1 MKISIF
7 KFILIGL
14 VVIVI
19 QGCGTLGPRSSSSKD
34 LGSVLEPVKD
44 SIVAKEKKPLIFP
57 ATVSV
62 LMVPGN
68 NHRMVPNSTLRLAAE
83 ELKKGLLKNAKYING
98 VSIISTDDIR
108 GKIALNTIRDLYGTD
123 IVVVLSYEQD
133 QRRLQNGFFAFLDML
148 IIPVF
153 IFPGVEVTTSTV
165 VDGKIIHIPS
175 NAIIF
180 RSSGTDERST
190 YLSRYS
196 SEGTKADEESI
207 DGFTSAINK
216 FGESVGIKLSQ
227 LDKFDMSQA
236 VSMNKFIEGQAGS
249 QRKQS
254 SPGDNWARV
263 DTYKGSGGGAFGF
276 LEVFLLI
283 CMAVFWITRVWRVKE
298 PLIKSEV
305 PAAQG
310 SAVL

>member
-1 MKISIF
+1 MKGGHMKISIF

-14 VVIVI
+14 VVINI
-19 QGCGTLGPRSSSSKD
+19 QGCGTLGPRSSSSMD

-44 SIVAKEKKPLIFP
+44 SLTSTAKKPLIFP
-57 ATVSV
+57 TTVAV

-68 NHRMVPNSTLRLAAE
+68 NLRMVPSSTLRLAAE
-83 ELKKGLLKNAKYING
+83 ELKKGLLKNDKYING
-98 VSIISTDDIR
+98 VSIISADDTR
-108 GKIALNTIRDLYGTD
+108 GKIALNTIRDLYGAD

-133 QRRLQNGFFAFLDML
+133 QRRTQNGFFAFLD
-148 IIPVF
+148 IAIVPVF
-153 IFPGVEVTTSTV
+153 IVPGVEVTTSTV

-196 SEGTKADEESI
+196 SEGSKTDKESI
-207 DGFTSAINK
+207 DGFISATNK
-216 FGESVGIKLSQ
+216 FGENVGSKLSQ
-227 LDKFDMSQA
+227 LDKFDMSKA
-236 VSMNKFIEGQAGS
+236 VSMNKFIEGQAEP

-263 DTYKGSGGGAFGF
+263 DSYKHSGGGAFGF
-276 LEVFLLI
+276 LEIFLLG
-283 CMAVFWITRVWRVKE
+283 CMAIFWITRVRKVNRTN
-298 PLIKSEV
+298 
-305 PAAQG
+305 PAD
-310 SAVL
+310 